1 MAILFNK
8 WINTR
13 QNFDKKTV
21 KLSFSDEIIGQ
32 YRARYGP
39 IPDKIWTEKLF
50 ISLKKIKQFQP
61 KNLPISD

>member
-21 KLSFSDEIIGQ
+21 KLSFSDENIGQ
-32 YRARYGP
+32 YRARNGP
-39 IPDKIWTEKLF
+39 IADKIWTEKLL
-50 ISLKKIKQFQP
+50 ISLKKIKHFQP
-61 KNLPISD
+61 KN

>member
-21 KLSFSDEIIGQ
+21 KLSFSDENIGQ
-32 YRARYGP
+32 YRARNGP
-39 IPDKIWTEKLF
+39 IPDKIWTENCSFL
-50 ISLKKIKQFQP
+50 LKR
-61 KNLPISD
+61 